1 MLLRIFMLI
10 AAAFALT
17 LPAEANGA
25 VKRKVIVQR
34 EVVRVYEPR
43 PAPPEPL
50 FQLSILG
57 TGLIISDD
65 LDIDLFDIEER
76 RRQLRHRVIERR
88 VISERRE
95 RRRERR

>member
-1 MLLRIFMLI
+1 MLLRIFILI

-25 VKRKVIVQR
+25 TKRKVIVER

-50 FQLSILG
+50 LQLSILG

-76 RRQLRHRVIERR
+76 RRQLRHRGIDRR
-88 VISERRE
+88 IIGERRE
-95 RRRERR
+95 RRGRRP